1 MQKFLTLLC
10 AAALVIAFTGIA
22 SAEVQS
28 IKVSGDI
35 TTHGIYRN
43 DFDLNDNSSNDD
55 DRGFVQST
63 TRLRVDADLT
73 DNVSTTVRLINERD
87 WGGDNSGNND
97 TSNTAGAAPQLET
110 QGNTNFDNDID
121 LDLASITLKDFL
133 YSPLTVTVGRQELR
147 WGNGFV
153 LGDPDSNDASAHTLI
168 APEFSRR
175 KAFDAVRAMLDFDP
189 ITLDGFFSHLSEGS
203 AGTNNDRDLFGV
215 EANYAFS
222 ERSANV
228 AGYFLGEKNLAVDV
242 AASTATQWSGD
253 AQESAQAQVLGREIY
268 TVGGRGSIE
277 PTTGLNLMGEVAFQ
291 FGEIVNG
298 RDQSA
303 WALQTGATYA
313 VDHQWKPS
321 LRANFVYFSGE
332 ETGGPEDSTDDHEG
346 WIANFED
353 QTWGIIANQ
362 LGRSSPSGGVGQ
374 PQTSLTVS
382 GDSQS
387 SDTNMWILDLGASV
401 APIKDVTVGADWY
414 HFVLNEENDTVGG
427 AGAGQSLVFTNE
439 KDFGDE
445 LDFTATYN
453 YTEDLTFGGSLAF
466 FFPGDAFES
475 DAQDT
480 AFQGMGT
487 VEVVF

>member
-1 MQKFLTLLC
+1 MQKFLTVLC

-35 TTHGIYRN
+35 MTHGIYRN
-43 DFDLNDNSSNDD
+43 NYGLNSSGSSDDD

-87 WGGDNSGNND
+87 WGGEQASGNSASVSTVTPALEGEGLTANSD
-97 TSNTAGAAPQLET
+97 T
-110 QGNTNFDNDID
+110 DVD

-133 YSPLTVTVGRQELR
+133 YSPLTVTIGRQELR

-168 APEFSRR
+168 APDYSRR

-189 ITLDGFFSHLSEGS
+189 ITIDSFFSHLTEGS
-203 AGTNNDRDLFGV
+203 AGTNNDRDLFGTEV
-215 EANYAFS
+215 SYAFS

-228 AGYFLGEKNLAVDV
+228 AGYFFGEKNLASD
-242 AASTATQWSGD
+242 AAIGTATAWSGD
-253 AQESAQAQVLGREIY
+253 PAEILGGSVTRTLGRAIY
-268 TVGGRGSIE
+268 TVGGRGTIE
-277 PTTGLNLMGEVAFQ
+277 PTTGLDLMGEVAFQ
-291 FGEIVNG
+291 FGEISNG

-303 WALQTGATYA
+303 WAMQTGATYA
-313 VDHQWKPS
+313 IDREWKPS
-321 LRANFVYFSGE
+321 VRGNFVYFSGE
-332 ETGGPEDSTDDHEG
+332 ETTGAETSVDEHGG

-362 LGRSSPSGGVGQ
+362 MGTQLVSSSSAGEN
-374 PQTSLTVS
+374 
-382 GDSQS
+382 QS
-387 SDTNMWILDLGASV
+387 SDTNMWIINLGAS
-401 APIKDVTVGADWY
+401 ASPIKDVTVGADWY
-414 HFVLNEENDTVGG
+414 HFTLAEENDGTNGIGG
-427 AGAGQSLVFTNE
+427 VNAVFTNE
-439 KDFGDE
+439 KDYGDE
-445 LDFTATYN
+445 IDVVAAYN

-466 FFPGDAFES
+466 FFPGKAFES

-480 AFQGMGT
+480 ALQGMGT

>member
-35 TTHGIYRN
+35 MTHGIYRDN
-43 DFDLNDNSSNDD
+43 YDLEGNASNDD

-87 WGGDNSGNND
+87 WGGDNEASGSTSTPQLEGQGNVNND
-97 TSNTAGAAPQLET
+97 T
-110 QGNTNFDNDID
+110 DID

-133 YSPLTVTVGRQELR
+133 YSPLTVTIGRQELR

-168 APEFSRR
+168 APEYSRR
-175 KAFDAVRAMLDFDP
+175 KAFDAARAMLDFDP
-189 ITLDGFFSHLSEGS
+189 ITIDSFFSHLSEGS
-203 AGTNNDRDLFGV
+203 AGTNNDRDLFGTEV
-215 EANYAFS
+215 SYAFS

-228 AGYFLGEKNLAVDV
+228 AGYFLGERNLIIDN
-242 AASTATQWSGD
+242 AASAATNWTGD
-253 AQESAQAQVLGREIY
+253 ALESSNARILGREIY

-277 PTTGLNLMGEVAFQ
+277 PTTGLNLMGEMAFQ
-291 FGEIVNG
+291 FGEISNG

-303 WALQTGATYA
+303 WAMQTGVTYA

-321 LRANFVYFSGE
+321 LRGNFVYFSGE
-332 ETGGPEDSTDDHEG
+332 EVGGAEDSTDEHDG

-353 QTWGIIANQ
+353 QTWGIIADQ
-362 LGRSSPSGGVGQ
+362 LGTQGAVISGTTAG
-374 PQTSLTVS
+374 SA
-382 GDSQS
+382 QS
-387 SDTNMWILDLGASV
+387 SDTNMWIINLGAS
-401 APIKDVTVGADWY
+401 ASPIQDVTVGADWY
-414 HFVLNEENDTVGG
+414 HFVLAEENDTVTG
-427 AGAGQSLVFTNE
+427 AGAGNNTVFTNE
-439 KDFGDE
+439 DDYGDE
-445 LDFTATYN
+445 IDVTATYN

-466 FFPGDAFES
+466 FFPGEAFES

-480 AFQGMGT
+480 AVQGMGT